1 VESEL
6 ITPMQYMLLP
16 ALACLILAGIH
27 AYLGIHVLERKVIF
41 VDLALAQISAL
52 GYAVAF
58 LYGHD
63 PHTTPAYLCSLVFT
77 FAGAALF
84 ALSRLR
90 KSKQPQEAFI
100 GVIFVVS
107 SAAAILVLD
116 KAPHGAEHLKDLL
129 EGSIVWVQAGEVA
142 KIAMIYGVIGAIH
155 FFFRKPFFA
164 ITFTPEEAER
174 SGMRIR
180 WWDFLFYVTFGVV
193 VTSSVQIAGVLLVF
207 TFLIVPS
214 LISSLFF
221 DAFRIRLIFGL
232 TLSALL
238 SVAGLWLSYDRPSG
252 PMIIALQG
260 LALLIAAV
268 LRQGVWRK

>member
-1 VESEL
+1 MESAA
-6 ITPMQYMLLP
+6 ITPIQYMLLP
-16 ALACLILAGIH
+16 ALACFILAGIH

-63 PHTTPAYLCSLVFT
+63 PHTTPAYLCSLGFT
-77 FAGAALF
+77 VAGAALF
-84 ALSRLR
+84 ALSRLK
-90 KSKQPQEAFI
+90 KSNQPQEAFI

-116 KAPHGAEHLKDLL
+116 KSPHGAEHLKDLL
-129 EGSIVWVQAGEVA
+129 EGSIVWVRADEVA
-142 KIAMIYGVIGAIH
+142 AIAMIYAAVGAIH

-164 ITFTPEEAER
+164 ITFTPDEAER
-174 SGMRIR
+174 SGLRVR

-193 VTSSVQIAGVLLVF
+193 VTSSVQLAGVLLVF

-214 LISSLFF
+214 LISSLFTNV
-221 DAFRIRLIFGL
+221 FRTRLLFGWA
-232 TLSALL
+232 LSVLL

-252 PMIIALQG
+252 PMIIVLQG
-260 LALLIAAV
+260 AALLVAAV
-268 LRQGVWRK
+268 LRQKAA